1 MSLRWYV
8 GDPVAGFTFGSDD
21 DGESAA
27 RSVTAMSRPERP
39 GNASLRADASVDRR
53 RRVLL
58 GAGAAA
64 VLAGLSPRPLLA
76 QPAAKMRLGLVGA
89 GRLGGTIG
97 ALWVKAGH
105 PVMFSSRDPQEVQA
119 LVDQLGPLARGGTVA
134 EAIAFGE
141 ALFFAVPYAALPEL
155 GKEHAAAL
163 KGKIVLDACNAV
175 AARDGPITDEAVQ
188 NGIGTTSQKYLAGT
202 RLVRAFNTISYMV
215 IGREANRPDPKL
227 PIPIAGDDAEAL
239 QVAAALVRDAGFEPV
254 VVGGL
259 AEARRFQMG
268 GPGYG
273 PHASAAE
280 LRQKLSLAP

>member
-1 MSLRWYV
+1 
-8 GDPVAGFTFGSDD
+8 
-21 DGESAA
+21 
-27 RSVTAMSRPERP
+27 MSRAQSH
-39 GNASLRADASVDRR
+39 GNRISGEASLARR

-58 GAGAAA
+58 AGAASA
-64 VLAGLSPRPLLA
+64 VLAGLSSPPLFA
-76 QPAAKMRLGLVGA
+76 QPAAKTRLGLIGA
-89 GRLGGTIG
+89 GRLGGTVG

-119 LVDQLGPLARGGTVA
+119 LVTKLGPLARGGTVA
-134 EAIAFGE
+134 EAIAYGE

-155 GKEHAAAL
+155 GREHAEAL
-163 KGKIVLDACNAV
+163 KGRVVLDACNAV

-188 NGIGTTSQKYLAGT
+188 NGIGITSQKYLAGT

-215 IGREANRPDPKL
+215 LGREADRPDPKL

-268 GPGYG
+268 APGYG